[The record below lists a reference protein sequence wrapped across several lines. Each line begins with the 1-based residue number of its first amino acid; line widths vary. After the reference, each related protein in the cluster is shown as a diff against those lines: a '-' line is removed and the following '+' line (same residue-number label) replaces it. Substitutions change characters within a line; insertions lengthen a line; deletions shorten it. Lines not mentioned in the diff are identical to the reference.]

1 MRVSAA
7 REAVTLAFEAHEEH
21 FASHVFEGGEKLFG
35 LFDIAAHIAIAV
47 DNEQGCMNVP
57 HIGDGRHM
65 PVPFGLFVGCAF
77 QVIDGELPA
86 DVAAAEE
93 G

>member
-1 MRVSAA
+1 MRVAA
-7 REAVTLAFEAHEEH
+7 AGEAVTLAFEVYEEY
-21 FASHVFEGGEKLFG
+21 FAAHVFEGSEELFG
-35 LFDIAAHIAIAV
+35 LFDVAARVAFAV
-47 DNEQGCMNVP
+47 DDEQRRVNVP
-57 HIGDGRHM
+57 HVGDGGHM
-65 PVPFGLFVGCAF
+65 AVPFGFFVGRAF